1 MGFIGVTL
9 KEDDSKMIIN
19 VNIIDMIRY
28 EDDVTK
34 IYSNVL
40 EDSYIEIKE
49 TYEEIRDMLYTPLPQ
64 E

>member
-1 MGFIGVTL
+1 MGFIEVTL

-49 TYEEIRDMLYTPLPQ
+49 TYEEIRDMLFPQ

>member
-1 MGFIGVTL
+1 MGFIEVTL
-9 KEDDSKMIIN
+9 NDNSKMIIN

-28 EDDVTK
+28 EDNVTK

-40 EDSYIEIKE
+40 GDSYIEIKE
-49 TYEEIRDMLYTPLPQ
+49 TYEEIRDMLYTPFPQ

>member
-1 MGFIGVTL
+1 MGFIEVTL
-9 KEDDSKMIIN
+9 NEDDSKMIIN

-49 TYEEIRDMLYTPLPQ
+49 TYEEIRDMLFPQ
-64 E
+64 EWRR

>member
-1 MGFIGVTL
+1 MGFIEVTL
-9 KEDDSKMIIN
+9 KEDNSKMIIN

-49 TYEEIRDMLYTPLPQ
+49 TYEEIRDMLYTPFPQ

>member
-1 MGFIGVTL
+1 MGFIEVTL
-9 KEDDSKMIIN
+9 KKDDSKMIIN

-49 TYEEIRDMLYTPLPQ
+49 TYEEIRDMLFPQ